1 MTTIE
6 DTLTYADGSLASGR
20 LVVYWEGFTVAN
32 VQAAGGMLDYE
43 IVDGRVSVS
52 LYANAGAQPTGSYYN
67 AKYELENGKVYV
79 EQWIV
84 PNLPMVNLGQVRV
97 SFPPTPSV
105 MISPTQLTS
114 LNATPGQFLQWD
126 GVRWVPTYISTLNV
140 QPNTINLVVDG
151 TGSDVTVDG
160 SPVALGSTMTLH
172 MPDAGPTARG
182 VVNSGDQM
190 FAGNKTFQG
199 MTTFTNV
206 TVTGTVTLPPG
217 SYVPVTRRILGDVTI
232 AGGGDL
238 SADRTLSVVPDTSLQ
253 RVSAVNNQNVP
264 LATRPQLYFDGG
276 VNFNI
281 AVTDNVAG
289 NRIDIAIGPA
299 GGATGLVISV
309 FGRSGVVTAQT
320 GDYTAAQVT
329 NAVSVLGSYANPV
342 WITSLAWSKITGVP
356 ATGVSS
362 VFGRAGAVVAVSG
375 DYSAAQVTNA
385 VDQSVSY
392 ANPVWITSLAWSK
405 ITGAPATVPPTRSI
419 NTSTGL
425 TGGGDLSADRTL
437 SVVPDTTVQ
446 RVQAALAGIVVG
458 ARPQFNFIAGAGQ
471 TINVVDNAAAN
482 RIDITINTSGS
493 GPATPSIYSVN
504 GAVIGTRAQLNL
516 ISGSNVTLAGVDNSG
531 ANRVDITITAMG
543 AVASV
548 FGRSGAVVAVAG
560 DYTAAQVTNAVDS
573 TGSYANPVWIT
584 SLAWSKVTGAP
595 AFLTDPLTTKGD
607 LLARSTSTT
616 RLPVGADGQVLTVDS
631 TQALGLKW
639 GPAGGAASQTPWA
652 SDIDAAGFTLKNAG
666 KVGIGTSVPALPLH
680 VTSTAASYPRT
691 AIFENIHSSV
701 QPTDLILRKARGT
714 PGALVAILNGDLI
727 GTIESGGYDGSV
739 YTVAAQI
746 AFIVSGAI
754 AANSVPT
761 DIVLYTGTSVGGSE
775 RMRITAAGNVGV
787 GNTGPVPY
795 AGATNT
801 LIVGAMSTVSGQ
813 VTIATSLTGA
823 GGGIG
828 GYSWS
833 NYAITATEKRIAQVG
848 AATGTTIDSGDIL
861 FYTWNAGVAGERMRI
876 TAAGSVGVGMT
887 PTYTLDVKTTGAVAI
902 RISNSTTAN
911 NNLQVRF
918 FGANANT
925 DLWAIGTDIPTV
937 NGSKDFQ
944 FYDLTTGRL
953 PLVLQIGTGNVGI
966 GATPGGGE
974 RLSVLSN
981 DNVLAT
987 NILAL
992 RSQNGLQGIGLGYS
1006 AIRQLGAGAPL
1017 SIDSNG
1023 AGVLSLQ
1030 ANGGTGNVGI
1040 GTTNPG
1046 ALLGV
1051 VGGSLGT
1058 SAGSIISM
1066 ATLQFSDLN
1075 VDQLKVYGYR
1085 NAAGSDWNTGEWR
1098 IQRKV
1103 DTSDMAWV
1111 GFPNQDCTIGTG
1123 ATERMRITS
1132 GGNVGVGTA
1141 SPQVPLHVV
1150 KVTSIGASPPA
1161 AGTYGGPVIISND
1174 SLTYGMYIGSI
1185 DNGYGYIQQ
1194 QRGDSAVTYPLLLQP
1209 NGGNVGIGVT
1219 NPLNVLHVRGAANHN
1234 IGLRSYNGRAS
1245 IGAFSDAGAVGPLGF
1260 DANQFDFSGGKVGI
1274 GTTNIP
1280 DVLTVAGDNIRL
1292 AQSPYGV
1299 VFRNDGNSFYLLTTN
1314 SGDPYGTWK
1323 SPFPIAINLATC
1335 GVSLGAGLTVTGNCN
1350 ITGQY
1355 QVNGVPFGG
1364 GITTQNLVGGSRSL
1378 NVAYQNAT
1386 GKPMFVS
1393 VAYQAIAQGAGL
1405 TMKADAANPP
1415 NTIQAIVSQAGNSG
1429 PLTVACW
1436 VLPGHYYSVSAGGS
1450 FTTQYTWTEWY

>member
-43 IVDGRVSVS
+43 IVDGRVSVT

-182 VVNSGDQM
+182 VVNSGDQT

-199 MTTFTNV
+199 MTTLTNV

-217 SYVPVTRRILGDVTI
+217 SYVPVTRRILGDATI

-342 WITSLAWSKITGVP
+342 WITSLAWSKITGAP
-356 ATGVSS
+356 AIGVSS

-405 ITGAPATVPPTRSI
+405 ITGAPATVPPTRLI

-446 RVQAALAGIVVG
+446 RVQAALAGTVVG
-458 ARPQFNFIAGAGQ
+458 TRPQFNFIAGAGQ

-504 GAVIGTRAQLNL
+504 GTVIGTRAQLNL

-531 ANRVDITITAMG
+531 ANRVDITITATG

-573 TGSYANPVWIT
+573 TGSYTNPVWIA

-607 LLARSTSTT
+607 LLTRGTSTT
-616 RLPVGADGQVLTVDS
+616 RLPVGANGQVLTADS
-631 TQALGLKW
+631 TQTLGVKW

-652 SDIDAAGFTLKNAG
+652 SDIDGAGFYLRNAGGIGVGNTATVLPDSSTSDIRLIIGTTTANATIAAQLSLINNRTDIGGLIGSLNFANYNITATEKRIAAINVGTEAVKDSGMMIFYTWNGGVVGERMRITAAGN
-666 KVGIGTSVPALPLH
+666 VGIGGVNT
-680 VTSTAASYPRT
+680 TFTAAGY
-691 AIFENIHSSV
+691 V
-701 QPTDLILRKARGT
+701 QLTVGPQTPPQCGVIAACGNLTSLGAAVGYFMFSNFALAGADKRIGQIMCVTDTSLDS
-714 PGALVAILNGDLI
+714 GALVFSNTNAG
-727 GTIESGGYDGSV
+727 
-739 YTVAAQI
+739 
-746 AFIVSGAI
+746 
-754 AANSVPT
+754 
-761 DIVLYTGTSVGGSE
+761 VLSE
-775 RMRITAAGNVGV
+775 RMRITAAGNVGIGTTNPQAV
-787 GNTGPVPY
+787 LETSRPHDTGY
-795 AGATNT
+795 G
-801 LIVGAMSTVSGQ
+801 LRLS
-813 VTIATSLTGA
+813 VT
-823 GGGIG
+823 GIG
-828 GYSWS
+828 GIDQASSMDFYDVTGGNQMAKIQAVSEAAW
-833 NYAITATEKRIAQVG
+833 G
-848 AATGTTIDSGDIL
+848 ANLQFWTKPQTGTPGITQ
-861 FYTWNAGVAGERMRI
+861 ERMRI
-876 TAAGSVGVGMT
+876 TAAGRVGVGT
-887 PTYTLDVKTTGAVAI
+887 ASPNGALEV
-902 RISNSTTAN
+902 S
-911 NNLQVRF
+911 
-918 FGANANT
+918 
-925 DLWAIGTDIPTV
+925 
-937 NGSKDFQ
+937 GSVPA
-944 FYDLTTGRL
+944 GRL
-953 PLVLQIGTGNVGI
+953 NVTFSNTAGSAVGNCIRLRLGPSNGFVGSDLQPYIESFNEDAAQSSGLGFGTYSYGLVERMRITAVGNVGI
-966 GATPGGGE
+966 GTATPQV
-974 RLSVLSN
+974 RLS
-981 DNVLAT
+981 AT
-987 NILAL
+987 GTSGAY
-992 RSQNGLQGIGLGYS
+992 NGSGIEGIAQLTTGTGGPADEKLQFGIVDGSYAWIQAVKPGTTT
-1006 AIRQLGAGAPL
+1006 RPL
-1017 SIDSNG
+1017 LLNP
-1023 AGVLSLQ
+1023 
-1030 ANGGTGNVGI
+1030 GGGNVGI
-1040 GTTNPG
+1040 GTTG
-1046 ALLGV
+1046 
-1051 VGGSLGT
+1051 
-1058 SAGSIISM
+1058 
-1066 ATLQFSDLN
+1066 
-1075 VDQLKVYGYR
+1075 
-1085 NAAGSDWNTGEWR
+1085 
-1098 IQRKV
+1098 
-1103 DTSDMAWV
+1103 
-1111 GFPNQDCTIGTG
+1111 
-1123 ATERMRITS
+1123 
-1132 GGNVGVGTA
+1132 
-1141 SPQVPLHVV
+1141 
-1150 KVTSIGASPPA
+1150 PP
-1161 AGTYGGPVIISND
+1161 VRLEVISND
-1174 SLTYGMYIGSI
+1174 NSDTGGCLQLT
-1185 DNGYGYIQQ
+1185 
-1194 QRGDSAVTYPLLLQP
+1194 
-1209 NGGNVGIGVT
+1209 
-1219 NPLNVLHVRGAANHN
+1219 ANN
-1234 IGLRSYNGRAS
+1234 
-1245 IGAFSDAGAVGPLGF
+1245 
-1260 DANQFDFSGGKVGI
+1260 
-1274 GTTNIP
+1274 
-1280 DVLTVAGDNIRL
+1280 
-1292 AQSPYGV
+1292 
-1299 VFRNDGNSFYLLTTN
+1299 LTTN
-1314 SGDPYGTWK
+1314 AKYSFAGITSAYYYRIQANGGPLSLQPTGGNIGIGSTVTPNSKLAIDAGGVSYGQFRIMNGNYGAILYNDAASLYFLMTDAGN
-1323 SPFPIAINLATC
+1323 SNGAFNGYRPLYINLANGLVTMGN
-1335 GVSLGAGLTVTGNCN
+1335 GVSIGGGLTVTGNCN

-1355 QVNGVPFGG
+1355 QVNGAPFGG

-1415 NTIQAIVSQAGNSG
+1415 NTIQAIISQAGNSG